1 MALLKDNEREQLRQ
15 LVKACLLEISKLKI
29 ELKRCQDES
38 KSSGKV
44 DQKLID
50 EKDREIEKLEGTL
63 EEKNEE
69 ISKLEDLLDKTSG
82 KNNQEIKKL
91 EFDLEE
97 KDKKISELVDLL
109 DKTSGENNQERF
121 ELALKEKDKEISE
134 LTDLLDQKNAELD
147 DLEKIKRHFDAL
159 TARPKKDLTSFQS
172 QVYQLL
178 NTDKCNTEELYAQI
192 IDIGFKELSFD
203 NFNSILRNLE
213 RKGYF
218 KSFRGNGSILWQKIE
233 K

>member
-29 ELKRCQDES
+29 ELKKCQTES
-38 KSSGKV
+38 KNS
-44 DQKLID
+44 
-50 EKDREIEKLEGTL
+50 
-63 EEKNEE
+63 
-69 ISKLEDLLDKTSG
+69 SKLDIELVNK
-82 KNNQEIKKL
+82 KNQEIKEL
-91 EFDLEE
+91 ERALEE
-97 KDKKISELVDLL
+97 KDEKIAEVMGIL
-109 DKTSGENNQERF
+109 N
-121 ELALKEKDKEISE
+121 EKNTEI
-134 LTDLLDQKNAELD
+134 AELG
-147 DLEKIKRHFDAL
+147 KIKRHFEAL

-178 NTDKCNTEELYAQI
+178 SIDKGTTQELYAQI
-192 IDIGFKELSFD
+192 LDIGFKELSFD

-218 KSFRGNGSILWQKIE
+218 KSFKENETIIWQKIE

>member
-1 MALLKDNEREQLRQ
+1 MPLLKDSESEQLRQ

-29 ELKRCQDES
+29 ELKKCQKES
-38 KSSGKV
+38 KDAINLDTG
-44 DQKLID
+44 LI
-50 EKDREIEKLEGTL
+50 
-63 EEKNEE
+63 
-69 ISKLEDLLDKTSG
+69 
-82 KNNQEIKKL
+82 
-91 EFDLEE
+91 
-97 KDKKISELVDLL
+97 
-109 DKTSGENNQERF
+109 
-121 ELALKEKDKEISE
+121 KEKDQKIEELEKTIKEKDQKILE
-134 LTDLLDQKNAELD
+134 IVGLMNQKNAELD
-147 DLEKIKRHFDAL
+147 ELKKTKLHFDAL

-178 NTDKCNTEELYAQI
+178 SDDKGTAQDLYYQI

-218 KSFRGNGSILWQKIE
+218 KSSKRDSQVIWEKIE

>member
-29 ELKRCQDES
+29 ELKKCQDES
-38 KSSGKV
+38 KSSVMV
-44 DQKLID
+44 DDKLVD
-50 EKDREIEKLEGTL
+50 EK
-63 EEKNEE
+63 
-69 ISKLEDLLDKTSG
+69 
-82 KNNQEIKKL
+82 NQEITRL
-91 EFDLEE
+91 E
-97 KDKKISELVDLL
+97 
-109 DKTSGENNQERF
+109 GE
-121 ELALKEKDKEISE
+121 LKEKDEKITELTGALDKRVAE
-134 LTDLLDQKNAELD
+134 LTDLLDEKNAEIAKI
-147 DLEKIKRHFDAL
+147 EKIRLHFNAL

-178 NTDKCNTEELYAQI
+178 NTDKGTLKELYAQI

-203 NFNSILRNLE
+203 NFNNILRNLE

-218 KSFRGNGSILWQKIE
+218 KSVKEDETTLWQKIE